1 MNGDGSP
8 RADTH
13 GSLSLFTTFNTRCY
27 TSKFPFLISAP
38 VWWA

>member
-1 MNGDGSP
+1 
-8 RADTH
+8 
-13 GSLSLFTTFNTRCY
+13 LSLFTTLNTRCY